1 MILKNTSE
9 TFYFR
14 GVFDT
19 FINNVYFD
27 TKNQE
32 FLQDSLLSSAIF
44 LSCSRIEFSM
54 RNLSSPL
61 APCKAVFSLSS
72 LLETISSSALFS
84 SSAKFSLFSE
94 FCIFF
99 LTLSVNTPPSFVM
112 LSITSRALKKR
123 LYRLTPYSAPCRI
136 SFIP

>member
-72 LLETISSSALFS
+72 LFETLCPVQLFG
-84 SSAKFSLFSE
+84 K
-94 FCIFF
+94 IFF
-99 LTLSVNTPPSFVM
+99 M
-112 LSITSRALKKR
+112 L
-123 LYRLTPYSAPCRI
+123 
-136 SFIP
+136 